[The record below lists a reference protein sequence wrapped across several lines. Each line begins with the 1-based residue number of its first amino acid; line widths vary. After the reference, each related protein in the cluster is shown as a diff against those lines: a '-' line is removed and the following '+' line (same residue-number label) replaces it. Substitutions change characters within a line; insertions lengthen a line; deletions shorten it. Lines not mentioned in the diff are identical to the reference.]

1 MRRRRPR
8 PRASRPRRNQSGRRP
23 VVWLVAVAATLE
35 ATGQAM
41 DAFFGGNGWATIRW
55 VAIAILVFVLAGL
68 AENLKVFQER

>member
-1 MRRRRPR
+1 
-8 PRASRPRRNQSGRRP
+8 
-23 VVWLVAVAATLE
+23 
-35 ATGQAM
+35 M